1 MAMKL
6 VNPKNLLWISF
17 LRVISSLLVGGLFYL
32 IWLATFLFASPKNT
46 VIEVFLWL
54 IAPIITGIGFTAGVN
69 ILNRLVNANDGQ
81 FLHILI
87 WPLTGCILGALI
99 VYSFGPMLIVFSML
113 ALGTLSILIRELLRI
128 IIVAKDGR
136 NV

>member
-1 MAMKL
+1 MKQ

-17 LRVISSLLVGGLFYL
+17 FRVISSLLVGGLFYL
-32 IWLATFLFASPKNT
+32 IWLATFLFTSPKNT
-46 VIEVFLWL
+46 LIEGFLWI
-54 IAPIITGIGFTAGVN
+54 IAPIITGIGFTTGVFY
-69 ILNRLVNANDGQ
+69 LNRLVNANDGQ

-113 ALGTLSILIRELLRI
+113 ALGTLSILIREFLR
-128 IIVAKDGR
+128 
-136 NV
+136 